1 MKKDDVLQRRE
12 KIVTGLNAALAKLGR
27 APLADDG
34 KLYHAEIDGEN
45 RWAQRLSRPEQ
56 WPHVPEGGAP
66 LAMPGLRY
74 EIWYFQKR
82 PEAWIGLLCSRREPA
97 GALTAALQPLWRDWL
112 TSGKYAKRYQPLN
125 ATWQGV
131 YPETDGI
138 WRAVPLD
145 DKLDKGLEQLT
156 RDTLAELEKAVA
168 AVDPQGEL
176 AQTFQQAS
184 QERDLLAELA
194 AKFNQKR

>member
-12 KIVTGLNAALAKLGR
+12 KIIRNVNESLARLGR
-27 APLADDG
+27 SPLVDDG

-45 RWAQRLSRPEQ
+45 RWAQRLSRPEH

-82 PEAWIGLLCSRREPA
+82 PEAWVALLCNRREPA
-97 GALTAALQPLWRDWL
+97 GALIDALKPLWKDWL
-112 TSGKYAKRYQPLN
+112 TSGKYAKRYLPLN
-125 ATWQGV
+125 ATWQSV

-156 RDTLAELEKAVA
+156 RDTLGELEKAVTS
-168 AVDPQGEL
+168 VDPAGEL
-176 AQTFQQAS
+176 ARSFQTAN

-194 AKFNQKR
+194 AKFSKNR